1 MPNPIFYLLTMAT
14 SILPFLDILNESNSG
29 CNSTHPDVEAKFF
42 AALLSCP
49 SLAHNVANR
58 CNAFTSSNKKAWRT
72 VHLAP
77 MLMPGAIWML
87 MPGAIWKNSPSKR
100 KCSLKRKDIRDA
112 ELFNHLPK
120 NIEKHP
126 PLQEA
131 TTSTWESP
139 AVGEQSLPST
149 AAPIFRT

>member
-1 MPNPIFYLLTMAT
+1 MPNAIFYLLTMAT
-14 SILPFLDILNESNSG
+14 SILPFLDIFNESNSG

-58 CNAFTSSNKKAWRT
+58 CNAFTSSHKKAWRT

-77 MLMPGAIWML
+77 MLMPGAIWE
-87 MPGAIWKNSPSKR
+87 NSPSKR
-100 KCSLKRKDIRDA
+100 KGYLK
-112 ELFNHLPK
+112 HLPK

-149 AAPIFRT
+149 AAPIVRT